1 MQPGPVG
8 QQGGRHIAMRVLTV
22 VTEAPPIRSGIALT
36 VEQLAGRLEARGH
49 EVDLISASDV
59 GRVARGEVR
68 LTGLAGHW
76 SGIRERILAAD
87 VVNLHGPAPSF
98 SDAFLLLWRTIPRA
112 RRPHLVY
119 THHCEIDL
127 PALGPACRLYDR
139 VHWRLARA
147 ASHVVVSS
155 DSYRR
160 IAEQRGA
167 RSVSVVPHGLPE
179 TQAPRLPKGPRFTVA
194 FVGQLRPYKGAEVL
208 LRAAAR
214 LPDVA
219 IDIVGGGHQEAW
231 LRRLA
236 AELRLDNV
244 RWLGRAANAERDRAL
259 ARAHVVCLPSLTR
272 AEAFGIVLLEGM
284 RAGAV
289 PVASDLPGV
298 RDVAGATGLLCTPG
312 DPRSLVQALV
322 HLRDAPDDWRH
333 RSWLSKRVSARYQWE
348 QAAERYE
355 QIFAG
360 LVGQPAVAGE
370 SLLPLRAL
378 GRVVS
383 AAAHPELG
391 RVIQLP
397 VLRPLDAMERA
408 TWRADEPLV
417 AGEAG

>member
-1 MQPGPVG
+1 
-8 QQGGRHIAMRVLTV
+8 MRVLTV
-22 VTEAPPIRSGIALT
+22 VTEAPPIRSGVALT

-49 EVDLISASDV
+49 QVDLVSSADV
-59 GRVARGEVR
+59 GRVSFGEVR
-68 LTGLAGHW
+68 LTGLTRHW
-76 SGIRERILAAD
+76 RSIRERVLAAD

-98 SDAFLLLWRTIPRA
+98 SDAFLALWRTIPRR
-112 RRPHLVY
+112 RRPQLVY

-127 PALGPACRLYDR
+127 RSVGLLCRAYER
-139 VHWRLARA
+139 THWRLARA

-155 DSYRR
+155 ESYRR
-160 IAEQRGA
+160 LAEQNGIQN
-167 RSVSVVPHGLPE
+167 VSVVPHGLPE
-179 TQAPRLPKGPRFTVA
+179 THAPRLAKGPRFTVA

-208 LRAAAR
+208 LRAAAE
-214 LPDVA
+214 LPDVDV
-219 IDIVGGGHQEAW
+219 DIVGGGHQEDA

-236 AELRLDNV
+236 AQLGVANV
-244 RWLGRAANAERDRAL
+244 RWLGRASDAERDRAL
-259 ARAHVVCLPSLTR
+259 ARAHVVCLPSLTK

-312 DPRSLVQALV
+312 DPRSLLQALV

-360 LVGQPAVAGE
+360 VLGAPELVGEP
-370 SLLPLRAL
+370 LLPLSAFGRVMARGSDEPEAQPALAPVLRLPVHPLDAL
-378 GRVVS
+378 GR
-383 AAAHPELG
+383 AMW
-391 RVIQLP
+391 RDD
-397 VLRPLDAMERA
+397 DAM
-408 TWRADEPLV
+408 P
-417 AGEAG
+417 AGLAARGA

>member
-1 MQPGPVG
+1 
-8 QQGGRHIAMRVLTV
+8 MRVLTV

-36 VEQLAGRLEARGH
+36 VEQLAARLSARGH
-49 EVDLISASDV
+49 DVEVISAADV
-59 GRVARGEVR
+59 GRVSFGEVR

-76 SGIRERILAAD
+76 RGIRERILAAD
-87 VVNLHGPAPSF
+87 VVHLHGPAPSF
-98 SDAFLLLWRTIPRA
+98 SDAFLALWRTIPRS
-112 RRPHLVY
+112 RRPPLVY

-127 PALGPACRLYDR
+127 PAVGAACRLYER
-139 VHWRLARA
+139 AHWRLARA

-155 DSYRR
+155 ESYRR
-160 IAEQRGA
+160 TAERRGM
-167 RSVSVVPHGLPE
+167 REVSVVPHGLPE
-179 TQAPRLPKGPRFTVA
+179 TNAPRLAKGPRFTVA

-208 LRAAAR
+208 LRAAAE

-219 IDIVGGGHQEAW
+219 VEIVGSGHQEVA

-236 AELRLDNV
+236 GELRLDNV
-244 RWLGRAANAERDRAL
+244 RWLGRAGNAERDRAL

-348 QAAERYE
+348 QAAQRYE

-360 LVGQPAVAGE
+360 LLGMPEMVGEP
-370 SLLPLRAL
+370 LLPLRAL
-378 GRVVS
+378 GRMVGPAD
-383 AAAHPELG
+383 AAADAVPALG
-391 RVIQLP
+391 RVLHLP

-408 TWRADEPLV
+408 TWRDGDAIAEETTLG
-417 AGEAG
+417 A